1 MSKTF
6 QLHKVSGH
14 PSQQP
19 TYVRGMSGPDGAHA
33 VAMGFGQGCQN
44 QIRVEKVIIEVSSKI
59 LAQIL
64 SGQGSEEKVLASWRL
79 AEDRSLV
86 EEKMRQN

>member
-14 PSQQP
+14 PSQRP
-19 TYVRGMSGPDGAHA
+19 TYVRGMGGPDGAHA
-33 VAMGFGQGCQN
+33 VAMGFGRGCQN
-44 QIRVEKVIIEVSSKI
+44 QIRVEKVVIEVSSKT

-64 SGQGSEEKVLASWRL
+64 SGQGCEEEVLASWRL

-86 EEKMRQN
+86 EDKRSD